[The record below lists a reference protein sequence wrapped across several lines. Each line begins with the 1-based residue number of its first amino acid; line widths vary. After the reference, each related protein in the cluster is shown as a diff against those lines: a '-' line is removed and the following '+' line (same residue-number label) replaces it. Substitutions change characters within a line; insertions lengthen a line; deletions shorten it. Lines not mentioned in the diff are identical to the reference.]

1 MLIVMMGVVIIV
13 FSLSR
18 AAGDPRLVYLSPFT
32 TPEQWDEWGREMG
45 LHRPVVV
52 QFLVWFSKI
61 ARGDLGDSLLEARPV
76 TKMMLERLPASLQLG
91 GAAWVF
97 AMLLGWPLGVLSAV
111 KRGTIWDYVG
121 RFFALFG
128 QALPAFWVGI
138 MLIFIFAVQLEWLP
152 VGRRGGITHYILPV
166 VTIGWG
172 AAAALLRL
180 VRSAMLEV
188 MREEYVKVARSKGL
202 RESVVVWRHVVRNAS
217 IPPLTL
223 MGLLIASY
231 ITGTLVVEIVFAWPG
246 IGRLA
251 IDAVEGNDFP
261 LITGT
266 VLLGTAIYLVFNF
279 LVDVI
284 YVYVDPRV
292 RVY

>member
-1 MLIVMMGVVIIV
+1 M
-13 FSLSR
+13 
-18 AAGDPRLVYLSPFT
+18 
-32 TPEQWDEWGREMG
+32 
-45 LHRPVVV
+45 
-52 QFLVWFSKI
+52 
-61 ARGDLGDSLLEARPV
+61 

-111 KRGTIWDYVG
+111 KRGTVWDYVG

-202 RESVVVWRHVVRNAS
+202 RESVVVWRHVVRNAA